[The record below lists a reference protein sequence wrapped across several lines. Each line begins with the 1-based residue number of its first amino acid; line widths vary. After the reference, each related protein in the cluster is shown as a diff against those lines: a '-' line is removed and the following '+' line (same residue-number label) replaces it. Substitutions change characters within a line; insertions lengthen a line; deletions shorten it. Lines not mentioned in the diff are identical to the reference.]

1 MHGTAKQRRFGRSLF
16 TSAEWWNQPEE
27 AESQYHCC
35 LAVASSTGWL
45 DQQVAS
51 SSWSNLPA
59 RLVLSWTNLPV
70 PAKST
75 AAWSRPPGPRHS
87 CTRE

>member
-51 SSWSNLPA
+51 S
-59 RLVLSWTNLPV
+59 
-70 PAKST
+70 
-75 AAWSRPPGPRHS
+75 
-87 CTRE
+87 